1 MRTLLILIALTLTLG
16 ACVCPDANDPPTPPM
31 VIVPACSAIGCS
43 AASRLGP
50 TCTEAGCTCPTA
62 GQPGQVTVCIP
73 ACESAGC
80 PTKADLACDATGCV
94 CDARGYDLECIP

>member
-1 MRTLLILIALTLTLG
+1 
-16 ACVCPDANDPPTPPM
+16 M
-31 VIVPACSAIGCS
+31 VIVPACQAIGCS

-50 TCTEAGCTCPTA
+50 TCTETGCTCPTP
-62 GQPGQVTVCIP
+62 GQPGLVTVCIP

-80 PTKADLACDATGCV
+80 TTKADLACDADGCV